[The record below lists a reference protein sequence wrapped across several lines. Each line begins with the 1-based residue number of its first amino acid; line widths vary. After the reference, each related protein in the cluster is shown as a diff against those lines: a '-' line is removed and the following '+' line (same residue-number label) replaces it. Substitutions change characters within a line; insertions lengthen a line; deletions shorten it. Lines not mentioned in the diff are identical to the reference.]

1 MNCMSALVF
10 ASLLA
15 GPALAFVPVPTEHLV
30 AQQDQH
36 LGIAQR
42 TNSKATW
49 NPKASDH
56 NEDDGLFGLA
66 AASLVAGAAI
76 GWTRAR
82 RQQVGSTLAGASIA
96 GTVPFAA
103 HAAPETT
110 ATSVTM
116 AMDYLNNPSLG
127 FIFLTSF
134 ISMSIAL
141 VVWARNGF

>member
-1 MNCMSALVF
+1 MNSMNTLALGLLFAGSAV
-10 ASLLA
+10 
-15 GPALAFVPVPTEHLV
+15 AFVPVPTEHFIT
-30 AQQDQH
+30 QQGNHHSLAEVPTTQ
-36 LGIAQR
+36 
-42 TNSKATW
+42 KTW
-49 NPKASDH
+49 NSKASDH
-56 NEDDGLFGLA
+56 GEDGMFGLA
-66 AASLVAGAAI
+66 ASSLLIGAAI

-82 RQQVGSTLAGASIA
+82 RQQVASAVTGASIA
-96 GTVPFAA
+96 GTVPLAA
-103 HAAPETT
+103 HAVPETA

>member
-1 MNCMSALVF
+1 MNAL
-10 ASLLA
+10 ALALLIA
-15 GPALAFVPVPTEHLV
+15 GPALAFVPIPTEHLV
-30 AQQDQH
+30 TQQDH
-36 LGIAQR
+36 RYDLAERMHAQKAW
-42 TNSKATW
+42 NSEV
-49 NPKASDH
+49 SGHGD
-56 NEDDGLFGLA
+56 DDGLFGLA
-66 AASLVAGAAI
+66 AASLMVGAAI

-82 RQQVGSTLAGASIA
+82 RQQMASMAMATSIA
-96 GTVPFAA
+96 STVPFAA
-103 HAAPETT
+103 DAAPETT